1 MVLWQGILIILGCM
15 ATGLLAGL
23 LLVRLLRRNK
33 EKRPSLLNKEAD
45 LNKIEEAKVPVDT
58 TLSNVMAKSNG
69 HEDPLELLLKN
80 HKNGINAE
88 KPKPPHWTDVR
99 KREEPLKSELSIE
112 AEKAAQS
119 NLTNILKQEEIVKSE
134 LSIKAENAKQPDAA
148 DILKQAETV
157 KSELSIE
164 AKNATQPE
172 AADILKQA
180 ETVKSELSIETEKA
194 AQPDET
200 DILKREG
207 TVKSELSIKAGKAA
221 QPDETDILKREGT
234 VKSELSIKAG
244 KATQS
249 SVTDV
254 LKREEPLKSQ
264 LIIEMETNLA
274 IASKP
279 WTGKLNPFETKCW
292 DSHHGQVDLLFNTHH
307 QELMQLY
314 IDIGL
319 ANNIVWL
326 ATEINHRT
334 KELDESYTRLCAGI
348 ADNIKKILQ

>member
-207 TVKSELSIKAGKAA
+207 TVKSELSIKAGKA
-221 QPDETDILKREGT
+221 
-234 VKSELSIKAG
+234 
-244 KATQS
+244 TQS